1 MQKLNYYCKACIT
14 FSFLF
19 VNDLMFLF
27 EKFFSVFKS
36 GFAVNLLEDKDDSEN
51 ITFQFNPRG
60 PKSKVVMN
68 TRHHGNWGKET
79 VLKDKD
85 VVNDYF
91 QNTFELRI
99 HVKDIKKI
107 LVYVNGQLKT
117 EFSCKTDITRVNYVC
132 YSSNLSIE

>member
-1 MQKLNYYCKACIT
+1 ML
-14 FSFLF
+14 FLELSTLGQEVKVGGDLRF
-19 VNDLMFLF
+19 KVSCNDKNSSLDC
-27 EKFFSVFKS
+27 
-36 GFAVNLLEDKDDSEN
+36 GFAVNLLEDKDDTEN

-68 TRHHGNWGKET
+68 TRHHGKWGKET

-91 QNTFELRI
+91 QNSFELRI
-99 HVKDIKKI
+99 HVKDFKKI
-107 LVYVNGQLKT
+107 LVYLNGQLKT